1 MFIKRGNL
9 GFFTIINFRFLLSRL
24 RYYVRE
30 RNESLFVLE
39 ILVKKKS
46 NNKRDWRVLI
56 FKYSDLKLDYIILQ
70 MEHNPKTKNY
80 NVTTRRGRKEP
91 LDISIIRRRLEDL
104 SFGLNLQYVNLDLVV
119 LKV

>member
-1 MFIKRGNL
+1 M
-9 GFFTIINFRFLLSRL
+9 
-24 RYYVRE
+24 
-30 RNESLFVLE
+30 
-39 ILVKKKS
+39 
-46 NNKRDWRVLI
+46 I

-80 NVTTRRGRKEP
+80 HVTTRRGRKEP

-119 LKV
+119 LKVEQGIYDGIHTAELDNLAA